1 MPVGD
6 LEQKAVSCPYC
17 GELIQVLIDQEEA
30 GQSYIEDCQ
39 VCCRPIVFKVEI
51 DTSGY
56 LSVSAQD
63 ENEALY

>member
-1 MPVGD
+1 MAVGD

-39 VCCRPIVFKVEI
+39 VCCRPIVFKVEV
-51 DTSGY
+51 DPSGY
-56 LSVSAQD
+56 LSLSAQD